1 MYSAIHWFGI
11 NRNLFLSNLGLSWV
25 SIILTFH
32 NLSTPRKC
40 QSRSFRRR
48 SADTIPSRAKH
59 NQKKVFHNIVA
70 LLQLQNVGDH
80 WEHVLCWF
88 WPRQDRCLSGWLT
101 VLRRCWNENKYIY
114 LDPHQGDSGGPLTTT
129 DQSRS
134 HTLLGILSQQLG
146 SSCSQQVFLHQK
158 HKNPKLSG

>member
-101 VLRRCWNENKYIY
+101 VLRRCWNENKYI
-114 LDPHQGDSGGPLTTT
+114 LIPTRETAGVLLCGRGRGNTFSL
-129 DQSRS
+129 RS
-134 HTLLGILSQQLG
+134 VSLSSFLLSVASQYIE
-146 SSCSQQVFLHQK
+146 SIYKCSLEK
-158 HKNPKLSG
+158 

>member
-88 WPRQDRCLSGWLT
+88 WPRQDRCLSGWSRI
-101 VLRRCWNENKYIY
+101 LRRWRNENNFISWS
-114 LDPHQGDSGGPLTTT
+114 LPGRQRGSCCVERGGG
-129 DQSRS
+129 
-134 HTLLGILSQQLG
+134 TLLHSDRSVYLHPCFLKIFFSVLLIL
-146 SSCSQQVFLHQK
+146 
-158 HKNPKLSG
+158 